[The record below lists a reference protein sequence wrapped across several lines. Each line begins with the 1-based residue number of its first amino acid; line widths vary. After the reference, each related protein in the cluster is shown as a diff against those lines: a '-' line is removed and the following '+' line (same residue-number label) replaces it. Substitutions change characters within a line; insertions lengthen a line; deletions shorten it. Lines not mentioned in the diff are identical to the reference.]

1 MGLTITIV
9 DYGMGNLSSVKNAFD
24 HIGVQSTVT
33 NKIDDLKNARAICL
47 PGVGAFGEAMTNLKN
62 LNLVDELTYQ
72 VVHQK
77 KPFLGICLGM
87 QLIAESSEENGL
99 HKGLGWI
106 DGKVLR
112 IQTDAKLRLPHIGWN
127 DLHFPRQSFLYEGM
141 GPDKNFYFVHS
152 YQMVCDPQWVTA
164 SCEYGGLV
172 TASVQKENMVATQFH
187 PEKSHANGMLVLRNF
202 IKYAT
207 SLC

>member
-77 KPFLGICLGM
+77 KPF
-87 QLIAESSEENGL
+87 
-99 HKGLGWI
+99 
-106 DGKVLR
+106 
-112 IQTDAKLRLPHIGWN
+112 
-127 DLHFPRQSFLYEGM
+127 
-141 GPDKNFYFVHS
+141 
-152 YQMVCDPQWVTA
+152 
-164 SCEYGGLV
+164 
-172 TASVQKENMVATQFH
+172 
-187 PEKSHANGMLVLRNF
+187 
-202 IKYAT
+202 
-207 SLC
+207 